1 MSKSDVASLPHG
13 VVVEFDFAVLNGH
26 RVLRDV
32 CAVRLKREGIKF
44 DDNLA
49 CRVLTKKT
57 LRTTLEQLFEQH
69 EKSVDVDGVIA
80 DITSEFSAKL
90 KGSLKDV
97 PAGFKEFVKAVLG
110 RNLKVV
116 IVTNL
121 NQELVEQVFTD
132 IATDK
137 LAVVSEAKLSSGAFS
152 WERWRRASRK
162 CGLFERL
169 SVAVAG
175 SGYSVK
181 GALIAGMGI
190 MSKSSP
196 EVEYQDFGGSDVW
209 IEEYSGELLD
219 DVLRLLHIT
228 E

>member
-1 MSKSDVASLPHG
+1 MRKVDIASLPHG

-32 CAVRLKREGIKF
+32 CAARLAKEKIKF
-44 DDNLA
+44 DDA
-49 CRVLTKKT
+49 VASRVLTKKT
-57 LRTTLEQLFEQH
+57 LSVTLEKLCQQH
-69 EKSVDVDGVIA
+69 GRSVDINAMVA
-80 DITSEFSAKL
+80 DISAEFKAKL
-90 KGSLKDV
+90 KVSLKSI
-97 PAGFKEFVKAVLG
+97 PPGFKEFVKAVLG
-110 RNLKVV
+110 CNLKVV
-116 IVTNL
+116 LLTHL
-121 NQELVEQVFTD
+121 NTELVQQAFAD
-132 IATDK
+132 IATEK
-137 LAVVSEAKLSSGAFS
+137 LAVVNDIKMSSGTCS

-190 MSKSSP
+190 MVKASP
-196 EVEYQDFGGSDVW
+196 EVTYQDFGGSDVW
-209 IEEYSGELLD
+209 IDEYKSELID
-219 DVLRLLHIT
+219 DVLRLLHIS